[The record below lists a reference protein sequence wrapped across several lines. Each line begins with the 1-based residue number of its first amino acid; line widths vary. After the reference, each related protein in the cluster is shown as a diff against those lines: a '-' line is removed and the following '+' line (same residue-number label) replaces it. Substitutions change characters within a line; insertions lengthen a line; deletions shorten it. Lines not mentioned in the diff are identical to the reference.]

1 MKSRRQGK
9 SGRQGRPTTRA
20 VAKTN
25 DACQVPQTSRTD
37 YHSGSSV
44 PRNSDS
50 TYTMSDVADQHS
62 ASPAKR
68 YGFRV
73 SLGAQHVKR
82 GAAGSCSTIGC

>member
-1 MKSRRQGK
+1 MYI
-9 SGRQGRPTTRA
+9 
-20 VAKTN
+20 TN
-25 DACQVPQTSRTD
+25 NAD

-68 YGFRV
+68 YGFWV
-73 SLGAQHVKR
+73 SLGHNMLNDGSR
-82 GAAGSCSTIGC
+82 GRVQRLDVRRN